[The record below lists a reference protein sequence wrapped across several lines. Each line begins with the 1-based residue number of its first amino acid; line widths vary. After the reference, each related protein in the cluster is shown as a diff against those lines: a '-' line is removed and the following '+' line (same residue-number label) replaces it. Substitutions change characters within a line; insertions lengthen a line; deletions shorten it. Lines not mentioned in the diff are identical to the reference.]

1 MNMVSLEQNLGL
13 KLFIQILLHIYV
25 KEVKSYHSEFKN
37 QFIVITDNKIYKT
50 FKSWNLEPRSLV
62 LFRCLIL
69 FVSELIKMDRNES
82 LQSIWSESHYCFH
95 IVPYLFFMRCS
106 SSTQLNSKTNYD
118 SSS

>member
-50 FKSWNLEPRSLV
+50 FKS
-62 LFRCLIL
+62 
-69 FVSELIKMDRNES
+69 
-82 LQSIWSESHYCFH
+82 
-95 IVPYLFFMRCS
+95 
-106 SSTQLNSKTNYD
+106 
-118 SSS
+118 